1 MVGLSM
7 CQIDNRNPL
16 FLVFSGHN
24 PVKSIKTA
32 YRQISI
38 HSFDLVSSLM
48 EIKGKED
55 MIFLFPNLFFA
66 ELFLLF

>member
-38 HSFDLVSSLM
+38 HGFDLVSSLM
-48 EIKGKED
+48 EIKGKD
-55 MIFLFPNLFFA
+55 V
-66 ELFLLF
+66 